1 MNYDRSFEAY
11 RKLHTIFS
19 GMSLTGTSTTSST
32 EGPGNHHRYHQSL
45 SNTKFIQRYGNS
57 YIVKLNKGKGTFIV
71 GPHWP
76 GVLFTVV
83 VILGGTS
90 ANLHLLEHNTNW
102 SQTINLNFKV
112 FIYVF
117 CILSISLLLC
127 TATTEPGIVFSNDK
141 STDDTLSTF
150 NLEQMPYCDVCSV
163 FQPKQ
168 KRIGH
173 CDTCNYCIEQLD
185 HHCPWMV
192 RLVRMYNN
200 PVCLYVSST
209 LYEASI
215 YEASNT
221 LYVSS
226 ALTLS
231 RYHAIYCETGPMHW
245 QEEHDMV
252 PALQLHMDPVLRGV
266 HVYRLFRLDALLA
279 CIRKVNLRCFCTRT
293 TV

>member
-11 RKLHTIFS
+11 RKLHSIFS
-19 GMSLTGTSTTSST
+19 GMSLTGTSTTSAT
-32 EGPGNHHRYHQSL
+32 EGPGNLRYHQAL

-57 YIVKLNKGKGTFIV
+57 YIVKLNKGKRTYIV

-102 SQTINLNFKV
+102 SQSINLNFKV
-112 FIYVF
+112 FIYVC
-117 CILSISLLLC
+117 CILTISLLLC

-141 STDDTLSTF
+141 STDDALDAF

-192 RLVRMYNN
+192 RLVRIHSN
-200 PVCLYVSST
+200 PSST
-209 LYEASI
+209 NL
-215 YEASNT
+215 T
-221 LYVSS
+221 LYLSS
-226 ALTLS
+226 A
-231 RYHAIYCETGPMHW
+231 IIC
-245 QEEHDMV
+245 
-252 PALQLHMDPVLRGV
+252 
-266 HVYRLFRLDALLA
+266 
-279 CIRKVNLRCFCTRT
+279 
-293 TV
+293 